1 MAARWPRPGTEPR
14 GLGLSLPGSPKASH
28 FILVVVLIGSGA
40 SQCQTLSQDRNPAVQ
55 LEGKESKI
63 TLQLSMPMPEKVG
76 RPFLFDICD
85 RVEGVWPQH
94 SFPIAQK

>member
-1 MAARWPRPGTEPR
+1 MLLGQHCSWQPDGLGQTLSWPR

-76 RPFLFDICD
+76 RPFLFGLCT
-85 RVEGVWPQH
+85 
-94 SFPIAQK
+94 